1 MLLPSPIRLRR
12 GPAAA
17 VAVLG
22 VALVAWLV
30 TLSRMRGM
38 DAGPGTS
45 LGGLG
50 WYIGVWVTMTAAMM
64 LPSAVPVVWLF
75 ARISDGRTSGAASRL
90 TLPACFVAGY
100 LVAWCGF
107 GLAAY
112 AADRLVVRLA
122 GDALAWDRAGPYVAG
137 AAVGAAGLYQLS
149 PLKRACLR
157 HCRTPLHLFVHGW
170 RPGARGAV
178 RLGVEHG
185 GYCVG
190 CCWGLMLALF
200 AVGVMSLFW
209 MAALALVIFAEKVLP
224 TGERVA
230 QGVAV
235 GLVAL
240 GLWIAVA
247 PGSVPHLTDPAA
259 PPPAMGGMP

>member
-1 MLLPSPIRLRR
+1 MLLPTPLRIRS

-22 VALVAWLV
+22 VALVAWVV
-30 TLSRMRGM
+30 TLVRMRGM

-50 WYIGVWVTMTAAMM
+50 WYLGIWVTTTAAMM
-64 LPSAVPVVWLF
+64 LPSAVPVVSLF
-75 ARISDGRTSGAASRL
+75 ARISDGRTSGAASRVV
-90 TLPACFVAGY
+90 LPACFVAGY
-100 LVAWCGF
+100 LVAWGAF

-112 AADRLVVRLA
+112 GADRVLEQVGGDMLA
-122 GDALAWDRAGPYVAG
+122 RDRAGPYVAG
-137 AAVGAAGLYQLS
+137 GAIVAAGLYQLS

-157 HCRTPLHLFVHGW
+157 HCRGPLQLFVHSW
-170 RPGARGAV
+170 RPGRLGAV
-178 RLGVEHG
+178 ALGVEHG

-200 AVGVMSLFW
+200 GVGVMSLFW
-209 MAALALVIFAEKVLP
+209 MAVLALVVFAEKVLP
-224 TGERVA
+224 VGERVS
-230 QGVAV
+230 QCVAL

-240 GLWIAVA
+240 GIWIAAA
-247 PGSVPHLTDPAA
+247 PAGVPHLISPSA
-259 PPPAMGGMP
+259 PSLGEMP